1 MKVLLVILLTFMFL
15 TYDCYA
21 VVIDS
26 LGKKFEQK
34 RYTRVISLAPSITET
49 LFFMGLGDRLIG
61 VTRYCGVER
70 EIVGGIYDP
79 DLEKII
85 KLKPDLVL
93 MLKMGSYENYEYLV
107 RRGVK
112 VFVLDYKRVD
122 DIVDNMFKL
131 SRLLKG
137 EEKEEII
144 RSFRYSFY
152 ASVRNAIQFAKG
164 KRFFFLYSYPLIY
177 TASSNSYA
185 SDIVRR
191 IGGINVVDHLKSPY
205 QTLTVGVETLLKLS
219 PDIIVL
225 STENNKLIEEELRNL
240 GLNSTFI
247 SVDPMEIS
255 PSVRI
260 TNFLLKLISNLKSP
274 VVPSR

>member
-1 MKVLLVILLTFMFL
+1 MKVLLVILLIL
-15 TYDCYA
+15 TSLAYDSYS
-21 VVIDS
+21 VVVDS
-26 LGKKFEQK
+26 LGKKFEEK
-34 RYTRVISLAPSITET
+34 RYSRVISLAPSITET
-49 LFFMGLGDRLIG
+49 LLFMGFGDRLIG

-112 VFVLDYKRVD
+112 VFVLDYKRLD

-131 SRLLKG
+131 LKLLKG
-137 EEKEEII
+137 EEKVEII
-144 RSFRYSFY
+144 RSFKYSFHTIV
-152 ASVRNAIQFAKG
+152 SNATRFARG
-164 KRFFFLYSYPLIY
+164 KKFFFLYSYPLIY

-185 SDIVRR
+185 ADMVRR

-205 QTLTVGVETLLKLS
+205 QTLTVGVETLLRLF
-219 PDIIVL
+219 PDIVVL

-260 TNFLLKLISNLKSP
+260 TNFLLKLISNLEYP
-274 VVPSR
+274 VAPSR